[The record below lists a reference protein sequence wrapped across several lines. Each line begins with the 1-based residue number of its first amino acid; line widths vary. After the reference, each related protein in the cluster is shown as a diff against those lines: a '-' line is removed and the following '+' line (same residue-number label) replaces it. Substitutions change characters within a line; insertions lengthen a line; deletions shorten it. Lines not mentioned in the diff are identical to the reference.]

1 MVIDQVFGI
10 SREAMGD
17 SLRETLKQQEIYTAP
32 VNPGKEDQH
41 AIY

>member
-1 MVIDQVFGI
+1 MALDHIFGI
-10 SREAMGD
+10 SRGAMGD
-17 SLRETLKQQEIYTAP
+17 SLRETLKQQKNTAP